1 MTERTDWHKFFQEV
15 IEDSENLRE
24 LSGKI
29 ISLKAREHQQMIRAD
44 FICHTESDLPPDT
57 LPPIIRPFSHFKRR
71 NVVEYKSFREVLNE
85 NSFRYYIGR
94 ALCAENCDEVKYT
107 GETTLTILTL
117 HKPIALFGLEK
128 YKFEQVM
135 PWKYRSN
142 YIDGLDIFI
151 LVQREMRDIKGGEA
165 MALLQIIESD
175 KDKQPA
181 TWKSIFTQDLRNK
194 DILVKIAKHINEE
207 SFMSLVEEIEIRGI
221 TKGQLQRSR
230 EIALEMLKEGIEIDQ
245 IVKFTKLPV
254 DEVKKLQEQL

>member
-24 LSGKI
+24 LSGKLV
-29 ISLKAREHQQMIRAD
+29 SLKAREHQQTIRAD

-85 NSFRYYIGR
+85 NNFRYYIGR
-94 ALCAENCDEVKYT
+94 SLCAENCDEVKYT

-117 HKPIALFGLEK
+117 HKPIALLGLDW
-128 YKFEQVM
+128 YKFEQIT
-135 PWKYRSN
+135 PWKYRSHCF
-142 YIDGLDIFI
+142 DKLDIYV

-165 MALLQIIESD
+165 LALLQIIESD

-194 DILVKIAKHINEE
+194 DILKKIAEHINKEI
-207 SFMSLVEEIEIRGI
+207 FMSLVEEIKIES
-221 TKGQLQRSR
+221 KK
-230 EIALEMLKEGIEIDQ
+230 EIALEMLKDGMGIDQ

-254 DEVKKLQEQL
+254 EEVKKLQAEL